1 MWSLLLASLGLGSAA
16 LVAWGIRKAVE
27 PIPLVTQALPND
39 ETSPCALVSDTGETE
54 QDDAM
59 QTARRSAYRDTSSHR
74 TGPSAKL
81 RTRTMARQPSASET
95 AVQRVARRADEDRE
109 EMRAGF
115 ASILESIES
124 IRTEVRRGAQNSG
137 QLEQRFND
145 LEWQVNLTRDE
156 VQRRAVVPSP
166 SQVQSAKTAIK
177 DAAKSWQGKLVA
189 GCIGLMAII
198 SVCQNIPDVARAWDR
213 IWAFMREMDQPPVA
227 APKDDHKH

>member
-1 MWSLLLASLGLGSAA
+1 
-16 LVAWGIRKAVE
+16 
-27 PIPLVTQALPND
+27 
-39 ETSPCALVSDTGETE
+39 
-54 QDDAM
+54 M

-74 TGPSAKL
+74 TGLSAKL